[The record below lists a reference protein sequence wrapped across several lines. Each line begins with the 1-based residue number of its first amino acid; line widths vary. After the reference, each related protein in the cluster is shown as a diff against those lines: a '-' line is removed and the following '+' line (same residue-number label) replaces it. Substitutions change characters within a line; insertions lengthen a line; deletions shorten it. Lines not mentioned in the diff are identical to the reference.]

1 MKKLLLSI
9 PVTLLF
15 LNFLY
20 QNDGPNMWTQSLA
33 GSGAIWGIAINPS
46 NQQIIYAASN
56 TSGIWKT
63 TNGGLNWVQSN
74 GSITNL
80 TMQCVAI
87 SASNPNV
94 LYCGTS
100 ATGFGNGMYKSTD
113 AAVTWTQVNTGITQT
128 PLAVQWIAVSPAD
141 PNTALIAIW
150 DGGTANATDGV
161 YKTTNGGTSWTAS
174 NTGMTTNKN
183 VLCVEYNPLNANV
196 VYCGTS
202 FMVPN
207 PPGTGPSYIYK
218 SFNGG
223 NSWSTF
229 STGLPSTAT
238 DLNPLRALSIS
249 TSDTSVVLAALFHN
263 NALGG
268 AYVSTNGGTSWV
280 RRSNGIPTTLNLLL
294 RACLIRGG
302 TSSQFFVG
310 LDQTTP
316 ATVGVYRTTDQGNTW
331 TSFNSGVMLGTY
343 PVRALI
349 FRTTADSTVFA
360 GVAGTTGQGVYEYS
374 FGPLGLPDPNEV
386 PTSYNLYQ
394 NYPNP
399 FNPVTKIVYQ
409 IPKASFVKLS
419 VYDAEGKLVKVLY
432 EGMQTQLTNTIEF
445 SAADLSSGVYF
456 YEMNAGDFRGVKK
469 MILVK

>member
-1 MKKLLLSI
+1 
-9 PVTLLF
+9 
-15 LNFLY
+15 
-20 QNDGPNMWTQSLA
+20 
-33 GSGAIWGIAINPS
+33 
-46 NQQIIYAASN
+46 
-56 TSGIWKT
+56 
-63 TNGGLNWVQSN
+63 
-74 GSITNL
+74 
-80 TMQCVAI
+80 
-87 SASNPNV
+87 
-94 LYCGTS
+94 
-100 ATGFGNGMYKSTD
+100 
-113 AAVTWTQVNTGITQT
+113 
-128 PLAVQWIAVSPAD
+128 
-141 PNTALIAIW
+141 
-150 DGGTANATDGV
+150 
-161 YKTTNGGTSWTAS
+161 
-174 NTGMTTNKN
+174 
-183 VLCVEYNPLNANV
+183 
-196 VYCGTS
+196 
-202 FMVPN
+202 
-207 PPGTGPSYIYK
+207 
-218 SFNGG
+218 
-223 NSWSTF
+223 
-229 STGLPSTAT
+229 LPSTAT
-238 DLNPLRALSIS
+238 DLNPVRALSIS
-249 TSDTSVVLAALFHN
+249 TSDTSVVLAALFQN

-343 PVRALI
+343 PVRALRL
-349 FRTTADSTVFA
+349 RTTTDSTLFA